1 MTPDEKI
8 SKVKQLFAEIKK
20 TLFGD
25 TPPANTPPA
34 GENVALPDGTA
45 MMLVPAI
52 QQGATATIAGQPAPD
67 GEYALP
73 DGSKLVI
80 TGGIVASI
88 ENATV
93 EDAEGAEGAGSKP
106 ALDMQS
112 ETINWLKD
120 QVSQLIAKFKAASKE
135 NETLKAAFVKQTEA
149 MEILTDSVTEISKA
163 PVTDVLD
170 KKKNPFAKE
179 SPANRLE
186 ELTEAIKKLRN
197 EN

>member
-25 TPPANTPPA
+25 TPPANMPPA

-45 MMLVPAI
+45 MMLVPGI

-73 DGSKLVI
+73 DGSTLVI
-80 TGGIVASI
+80 AGGVVASI
-88 ENATV
+88 ESATV
-93 EDAEGAEGAGSKP
+93 EDAEGAGSNP

-120 QVSQLIAKFKAASKE
+120 QVSQLISKFNAVSKE
-135 NETLKAAFVKQTEA
+135 NEMLKAAFGKQTEA

-163 PVTDVLD
+163 PVMDVLD

-186 ELTEAIKKLRN
+186 ELTVAIRKLRN